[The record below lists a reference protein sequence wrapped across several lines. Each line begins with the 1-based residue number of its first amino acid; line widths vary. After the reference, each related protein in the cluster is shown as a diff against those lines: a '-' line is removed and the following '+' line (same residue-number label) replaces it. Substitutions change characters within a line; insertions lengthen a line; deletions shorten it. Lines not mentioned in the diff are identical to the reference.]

1 MHWSLSEQITFE
13 TKTLYAFQSHMF
25 IFCHFHTHC
34 SFVVINDLFLH
45 MQIARTKEGT
55 CNEDHQPLDKCI
67 GLCIFLTQCTRK
79 IVGMEIFD

>member
-1 MHWSLSEQITFE
+1 
-13 TKTLYAFQSHMF
+13 
-25 IFCHFHTHC
+25 
-34 SFVVINDLFLH
+34 